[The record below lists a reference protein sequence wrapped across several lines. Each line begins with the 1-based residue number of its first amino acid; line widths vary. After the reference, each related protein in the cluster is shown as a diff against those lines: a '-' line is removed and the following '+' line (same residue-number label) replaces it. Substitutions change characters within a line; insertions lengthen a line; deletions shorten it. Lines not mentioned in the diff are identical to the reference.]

1 MTRTLPFTK
10 MHGAGNDFVVLDG
23 IRGALPPLEGLAA
36 RLADRNF
43 GIGCD
48 QVLALRPAG
57 EGADFRMDIYNADG
71 SQVEMCANGIRC
83 FYEYL
88 REQGHTQADEV
99 RVETLSGV
107 VVPKRVRPGRVQ
119 VNMGT
124 PELAPAKIPTT
135 LAAAGG
141 DGGPVLDVPL
151 ELAGQR
157 LTVSC
162 VSIGNPHCVIYVDDV
177 DSAPVET
184 LGPAIETHPAFPNRT
199 NVEFVEVQSRTRLSQ
214 RTFERG
220 VGETLACGSGACAAA
235 ALSILRGAA
244 DDALRVV
251 LRGGELEIAWQGGT
265 SNIFMTGPAQTVFT
279 GAYLLEA

>member
-23 IRGALPPLEGLAA
+23 IRNALPPLEGLAA

-48 QVLALRPAG
+48 QVLVLRPANG
-57 EGADFRMDIYNADG
+57 DADFRMDIYNADG

-88 REQGHTQADEV
+88 REQGHSDADEV

-107 VVPKRVRPGRVQ
+107 VIPKRVSPGCVQ
-119 VNMGT
+119 VNMGA

-135 LAAAGG
+135 LAAGG
-141 DGGPVLDVPL
+141 DGPVLDAPL
-151 ELAGQR
+151 EVNGQR
-157 LTVSC
+157 LLVSC
-162 VSIGNPHCVIYVDDV
+162 ISIGNPHCVIYVDDV
-177 DSAPVET
+177 DAAPVET

-199 NVEFVEVQSRTRLSQ
+199 NVEFVEVQSRTLLRQ

-235 ALSILRGAA
+235 ALSILRGAM
-244 DDALRVV
+244 DDALRVA
-251 LRGGELEIAWQGGT
+251 LRGGELQIAWQGGA
-265 SNIFMTGPAQTVFT
+265 SSIFMSGPARAVFS
-279 GAYLLEA
+279 GEYPLED